1 MQSVQYW
8 DSLAR
13 NPMWC
18 PEFWERFG
26 REASYR
32 GCGVRSHGLGGL
44 VRIPAMS
51 WGTGFKNPILLPSP
65 ETSVK
70 QLVNFP
76 EEMQIKLPT
85 FKQDKLA
92 QYLTLEEAHIEE
104 AAALAS
110 KVQDRQDL
118 QLVKDWLSGKL
129 YSGKGRAAPKLQ
141 YERGTDTFSYAVKDR
156 SFRCQHD
163 ISPCSNDL
171 VSTACAALAFLN
183 TYYSPLLQG
192 VILALPKEGYL
203 LTLSQFQARLEKRAC
218 RPMES
223 DILRHL
229 EKIGITL
236 DTPREL
242 FFRVHSR
249 LTLPSIPIGLSL
261 WPKKHVR
268 CEKCSEWIASSNRST
283 VKGHPCASSN
293 AQSTEYQVVHLWA
306 KLTKEEGISDPY
318 TQELAA
324 FCFGD
329 AMDSLEEDAFGHVL
343 ELAKL
348 PSKFSFFWKPTPYDF
363 NIERLVH
370 AVGRSVRLIL
380 QHKELTLMEGHISE
394 RRQDGSGKVRLQTV
408 RKDTLTTYANVLTKC
423 FGIFL
428 RISALRAQCRQS
440 PSHAAAMK
448 GIDNLYPK
456 LPGKTHIHFRQLL
469 EIASRWDRS
478 IPSCDWP
485 SLVTT
490 VHAILAEIFTTRLPL
505 TGSLHTFIEQ
515 SLTIASRTP
524 DRGWR
529 RCCSLAFQC
538 TAIFAV
544 CRAVLRLSVSLN
556 NNPGYLRNLA
566 LAAANTEAYLIND
579 AASEEEDDDGEV
591 GDGKDGDGKDA
602 NEDMEMNSN
611 AAIATEQ
618 QKYLSELDASDY
630 LFGRVKAIARA
641 IVPAC
646 KEERC
651 QAPPRRYYWPDDEH
665 LEVNFGDFTSDAL
678 TSIHVPELFS
688 YGHRVVYDTAQCLK
702 QLFAGIPS
710 TLSRSILQLSVDS
723 FCEADGSI
731 RLSCYKEKE
740 SLIKAMQKKPPKK
753 IISAGQDFL
762 RSFLKAAVYTVGQPP
777 RDWQIRQFR
786 YTATELPRNVILL
799 ESGHCAF
806 VQPRP
811 QYSDNILAPHT
822 GREESIWILPP
833 QLTVALL
840 VYLYIYRPLEIW
852 ALKACNRPEPVI
864 KTFQNYIFAK
874 NNLGKAVS
882 QPTVWTTDYINSLMK
897 TETKFGFTLGELRL
911 VMKLVMERYH
921 QSLLKHILQPNIVD
935 KNAQHHWRTGLSHY
949 AIDTMRARTGILY
962 GNIEKHILLAES
974 HHAACSLTLPPRNG
988 EPMEEEEWTDFSGDE
1003 AHWDIEKM
1011 ELQKFLAE
1019 K

>member
-51 WGTGFKNPILLPSP
+51 WGTGFKNVPKNCPDIHCTHMSG
-65 ETSVK
+65 K
-70 QLVNFP
+70 DFVNFTIVSASGP
-76 EEMQIKLPT
+76 QSRPH
-85 FKQDKLA
+85 
-92 QYLTLEEAHIEE
+92 LEEAHIEE
-104 AAALAS
+104 APVGNRTFTSSLRPHNPAVALAS

-141 YERGTDTFSYAVKDR
+141 YERGTDTFSASSLR
-156 SFRCQHD
+156 FRRR
-163 ISPCSNDL
+163 ISSDP
-171 VSTACAALAFLN
+171 
-183 TYYSPLLQG
+183 
-192 VILALPKEGYL
+192 
-203 LTLSQFQARLEKRAC
+203 SQFQAS
-218 RPMES
+218 PF
-223 DILRHL
+223 
-229 EKIGITL
+229 T
-236 DTPREL
+236 T
-242 FFRVHSR
+242 HS
-249 LTLPSIPIGLSL
+249 SL
-261 WPKKHVR
+261 NTDWPEPLAKKHVR

-283 VKGHPCASSN
+283 VKATHAHLPMHRAPSTKWFISGQSSPRRKE
-293 AQSTEYQVVHLWA
+293 S
-306 KLTKEEGISDPY
+306 LTMSSLCCSPGNTPRRGAFHFVYALGCTHD

-394 RRQDGSGKVRLQTV
+394 RRQTAVEK
-408 RKDTLTTYANVLTKC
+408 
-423 FGIFL
+423 F
-428 RISALRAQCRQS
+428 
-440 PSHAAAMK
+440 
-448 GIDNLYPK
+448 
-456 LPGKTHIHFRQLL
+456 
-469 EIASRWDRS
+469 
-478 IPSCDWP
+478 
-485 SLVTT
+485 
-490 VHAILAEIFTTRLPL
+490 LPL
-505 TGSLHTFIEQ
+505 RVAHLIEGAALLFTGFSMHSHLHCVSGCAKTECLLKQQ
-515 SLTIASRTP
+515 S
-524 DRGWR
+524 
-529 RCCSLAFQC
+529 
-538 TAIFAV
+538 
-544 CRAVLRLSVSLN
+544 
-556 NNPGYLRNLA
+556 GYLRNLA

-1011 ELQKFLAE
+1011 ELQKFSC
-1019 K
+1019 